1 MAKRDK
7 DPNGKSGK
15 KVRVSLRRNRGK
27 PARDKDW
34 TRIHRDDEDRAAD
47 AVLDENVIS
56 KGSMSRKRT
65 IIENDPKAQ
74 DLSKGVVV
82 AMRGLIAEIDDG
94 ERVWPCTV
102 RRVLRTRLIKERQSV
117 TVGDRVLFS
126 IEADQEA
133 VANEGVIEQVEPRKG
148 MLTRVSGKRVQ
159 TIVANVDQ
167 VIVVTS
173 ASQPSPKPHLIDR
186 YIVAAHAGEITP
198 VICCNKIDLDENDEA
213 KSMLTLYEGLGYQTL
228 TTSTIT
234 GHGVDELREIF
245 RDKTSAVAGQSGVGK
260 SSLLNALDPSLNLR
274 TAEVA
279 DDTNK
284 GRHATTTATLYKLPF
299 GGFVADT
306 PGVRSFDLSAVPI
319 NEIEMHFVEFAG
331 HVPKCK
337 FADCTHRHEIKCAVM
352 QAVDE
357 GAISEMRYESYCR
370 MFEEQMD

>member
-7 DPNGKSGK
+7 DASDKSGK

-27 PARDKDW
+27 PARAKDW
-34 TRIHRDDEDRAAD
+34 TRIHRDDEDQAAD

-65 IIENDPKAQ
+65 IIENDPKTE

-82 AMRGLIAEIDDG
+82 AMRGLIAEVDDG

-102 RRVLRTRLIKERQSV
+102 RRVLRTRLIKERQPV

-126 IEADQEA
+126 IESDQEA
-133 VANEGVIEQVEPRKG
+133 VENEGVIEKVEVRKG
-148 MLTRVSGKRVQ
+148 MLTRVSGNRVHA
-159 TIVANVDQ
+159 IVANVDQ

-173 ASQPSPKPHLIDR
+173 AAQPSFKPHLIDR

-213 KSMLTLYEGLGYQTL
+213 KNMLTQYADLGYQTL

-234 GHGVDELREIF
+234 GRGIDELREIF
-245 RDKTSAVAGQSGVGK
+245 RDQTSAVAGQSGVGK

-274 TAEVA
+274 TAKVA

-284 GRHATTTATLYKLPF
+284 GRHATTTAMLYKLPF

-306 PGVRSFDLSAVPI
+306 PGVRSFDLSAIPI
-319 NEIEMHFVEFAG
+319 NEIEMHFIEFAQ
-331 HVPKCK
+331 HVPNCK

-352 QAVDE
+352 QAVE
-357 GAISEMRYESYCR
+357 NGAISEIRYESYCR
-370 MFEEQMD
+370 MFEEQMN